1 VNETSLLWTQVSR
14 HRPDAD
20 GQHREHGEGSR
31 NRRRSSVFRILALP
45 LTELV
50 LAQNREL
57 AAQGYGAGDN
67 VNLMC
72 LYGPVEDQ

>member
-1 VNETSLLWTQVSR
+1 MRPVCFGLKLVGIDLTPTGNIANMVKDLET
-14 HRPDAD
+14 AAAAA
-20 GQHREHGEGSR
+20 
-31 NRRRSSVFRILALP
+31 SSESVALP

-57 AAQGYGAGDN
+57 VTQGYGAGDN